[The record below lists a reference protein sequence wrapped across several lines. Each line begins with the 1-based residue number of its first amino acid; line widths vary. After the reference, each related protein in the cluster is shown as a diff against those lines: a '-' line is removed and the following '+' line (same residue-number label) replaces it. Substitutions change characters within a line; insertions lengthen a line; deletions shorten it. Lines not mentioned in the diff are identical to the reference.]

1 MRVSQPRKTV
11 GIAFLASWLCVL
23 AIPAILHAQS
33 NTISTVAGGAAAGG
47 PSGTATSAQVLTPTG
62 LAIDG
67 NENIYIGTVQGPQI
81 LRLSAAG
88 NISVYAGTTYSAS
101 TANGGSIGDG
111 GPATSASFSAP
122 VRVALDA
129 AGNLY
134 VADFAGLRIRKITPA
149 GTITTIAGTGE
160 PCAGPTQPC
169 GDGGPATQA
178 TLISPETLAIDGAGN
193 IYVSGNQEM
202 RVRRIDATTGNIS
215 TVAGTGNPCTNPTA
229 NPACGDNG
237 PATSATLTDVVSLA
251 FDPTG
256 NLYIGDTGAARIRKV
271 NMTTQVITTYA
282 GDGTPCTV
290 APCGDNGPAT
300 SGQVFPLDITFDGNG
315 NLFTVQGT
323 TLREVNG
330 TTQILTTL
338 SGQGSTSGFGGDGGP
353 AAAAFLNSAFAVR
366 VDAVGNIFIA
376 DQGNSRVRKVDTTP
390 NRIITTV
397 AGGGNGLPANDN
409 PLDAMLGQPIGVATD
424 SMGDVY
430 FADFSSNFVRELI
443 NGDGSF
449 SIVDLAGNGLSLSQG
464 NGGAA
469 TSASLGTNGNSSTPA
484 INSAGT
490 LFVGDVNGNVVR
502 EVVAATQDIST
513 YAGNGIVC
521 STPTNACGDG
531 AIALQANFNG
541 PASVALDASGGLLIS
556 DGNDFRVRRVDPA
569 SGNIAAYAGTGA
581 ICNPATACGDGG
593 PALQATFSGAGFLGL
608 AVSGATTYIADA
620 GTARV
625 RAVNANGIIS
635 TVAGN
640 GTPCANPAN
649 ACGDGG
655 AATAANLNFPSAVA
669 VDGKG
674 NLFIAD
680 LYKVRRVDAV
690 DGTIATVAGNGTLA
704 YTGDGGPSVQAGIGV
719 SQGVAVDANENLY
732 LSDQFGNRI
741 RTVPMVEVQTITGA
755 FNNFGNQTVGT
766 SGTPQSIT
774 LGNTGL
780 NSLVISSA
788 VLSDLTNF
796 TVSNNCP
803 GQQVAPGQTCA
814 ISVTFMP
821 VLAGNV
827 TATLTLTTNDSANP
841 SNTFMLQGTGT
852 LAPANIA
859 ATGGTPQSATV
870 NTAFAAPLAVTV
882 TDVTGAPVP
891 GVVVTFTAPATGPGG
906 TFAGGVNTATTGA
919 NGVANS
925 AVITANATVGAF
937 TVNATVPGV
946 DSSATF
952 SLTNTA
958 ATGGGISF
966 SGTTLNFGTE
976 PLADVIIQDQGG
988 TNPNTL
994 GFMGAFGGTAPGS
1007 SSNGM
1012 WDIPAGPW
1020 NTNYDQYNLTAAN
1033 LTDLTAASGYIFTAT
1048 FNDLSTNTSPTF
1060 PGAPFSY
1067 GEDVDVGVNNLR
1079 YDLALLSDGNGG
1091 QFDSIN
1097 PFDGTSPTADIP
1109 GLGTNPITLTV
1120 VFNSSTQLANTYA
1133 NGVQIITGYAG
1144 DSTAFTCNCVV
1155 FGGEL
1160 GDFSNVELVSGLP
1173 NPNAILPLTLTNSGS
1188 APLTFSV
1195 PATITGTNAGDFT
1208 FAPGST
1214 CAFGTALALGNSC
1227 VVNILFLPTGAGVRT
1242 ATLTFFDSATPN
1254 SQTITLTGVG
1264 QAPLAPANISATGGT
1279 PQSATVN
1286 TAFAAPLAA
1295 TVTAVTG
1302 APAAGV
1308 VVTFTT
1314 PESGGANGSFPG
1326 NAFSAT
1332 ATTNANGV
1340 ATSPAFTA
1348 NGTVGTYIV
1357 TATVPGVDS
1366 SANFSLTNTA
1376 ATTPASITVVS
1387 GTPQSATI
1395 NTAFAAPFV
1404 VSVQTAA
1411 GAPVSGAIVS
1421 FDTPEASG
1429 ANGTFPGG
1437 TVSATATTN
1446 AKGQA
1451 TSPILTANNSV
1462 GTFTVTAFVAGTDLS
1477 ANFAL
1482 TNTSSSG
1489 SSNLTINL
1497 PGPGPVIVPLSTLTF
1512 TFNVQSVGGLAGTVN
1527 TTCASATVG
1536 CFVSPCPAPLTAN
1549 HAVLLTT
1556 TLCGCTPSGGSLTNF
1571 PRFTLPLAWR
1581 LALAFLA
1588 CLLLAAL
1595 IATPKKNTRWAFA
1608 AASLAF
1614 ALIAGCGGGT
1624 THLNANGSAA
1634 LPVAPGQYTLTITAK
1649 SGNVTQ
1655 SSQVTVSVQ

>member
-1 MRVSQPRKTV
+1 MNQPRKTA
-11 GIAFLASWLCVL
+11 GIALLAGFLCVL
-23 AIPAILHAQS
+23 AIPPILHAQS

-47 PSGTATSAQVLTPTG
+47 PSGTATSAQVLTPSG

-67 NENIYIGTVQGPQI
+67 NENIYIGTLLGPQI
-81 LRLSAAG
+81 LHLSPTG

-111 GPATSASFSAP
+111 GPATSAAFLEP

-134 VADFAGLRIRKITPA
+134 VADYAGLRIRKISTA

-178 TLISPETLAIDGAGN
+178 TLISPETIAIDGAGN
-193 IYVSGNQEM
+193 IYVSGSQEL
-202 RVRRIDATTGNIS
+202 RVRKIDATTGNIS
-215 TVAGTGNPCTNPTA
+215 TVAGTGNPCANPTV

-237 PATSATLTDVVSLA
+237 PATSATLTTVLSMA
-251 FDPTG
+251 FDPSG
-256 NLYIGDTGAARIRKV
+256 NLYIGDVGAARIRRV

-338 SGQGSTSGFGGDGGP
+338 SGQGSTPGFGGDGGP
-353 AAAAFLNSAFAVR
+353 AAAAFLNSALAVR
-366 VDAVGNIFIA
+366 VDAAGNIFIA
-376 DQGNSRVRKVDTTP
+376 DQGNNRVRKVDTTP

-397 AGGGNGLPANDN
+397 AGGGNGLPANEN
-409 PLDAMLGQPIGVATD
+409 PLNAMLGLPIGVATD
-424 SMGDVY
+424 SLGDVY
-430 FADFSSNFVRELI
+430 FADFSTNFVRELI
-443 NGDGSF
+443 NGDGF
-449 SIVDLAGNGLSLSQG
+449 SIVDVAGNGLSLSQG

-502 EVVAATQDIST
+502 EVASGTQDIST

-521 STPTNACGDG
+521 SAPTNPCGDG
-531 AIALQANFNG
+531 AVALRANFNG

-556 DGNDFRVRRVDPA
+556 DGNDFRVRRVDPTT
-569 SGNIAAYAGTGA
+569 GNIAAYAGTGA
-581 ICNPATACGDGG
+581 ICNPATTCGDGG

-625 RAVNANGIIS
+625 RAVNANEIIT

-640 GTPCANPAN
+640 GTPCANPAA

-669 VDGKG
+669 VDANG

-719 SQGVAVDANENLY
+719 SQGVAVDSSENLY

-741 RTVPMVEVQTITGA
+741 RVVQLAEVQTITGA
-755 FNNFGNQTVGT
+755 FTNFGNHAVGT
-766 SGTPQSIT
+766 SSTPQSIT

-780 NSLVISSA
+780 SSLVIDSV

-796 TVSNNCP
+796 TAGNNCP

-821 VLAGNV
+821 VLTGNV

-841 SNTFMLQGTGT
+841 STVFMLQGTGT
-852 LAPANIA
+852 LAAASIA

-870 NTAFAAPLAVTV
+870 NTAFTAPLAVTV
-882 TDVTGAPVP
+882 TDVTGAPVA
-891 GVVVTFTAPATGPGG
+891 GVTVTFTAPVTGPGG

-919 NGVANS
+919 NGVATS
-925 AVITANATVGAF
+925 AVLTANATVGPF
-937 TVNATVPGV
+937 TATATVPGV

-952 SLTNTA
+952 SLTNA
-958 ATGGGISF
+958 A
-966 SGTTLNFGTE
+966 
-976 PLADVIIQDQGG
+976 
-988 TNPNTL
+988 
-994 GFMGAFGGTAPGS
+994 
-1007 SSNGM
+1007 
-1012 WDIPAGPW
+1012 
-1020 NTNYDQYNLTAAN
+1020 
-1033 LTDLTAASGYIFTAT
+1033 
-1048 FNDLSTNTSPTF
+1048 
-1060 PGAPFSY
+1060 
-1067 GEDVDVGVNNLR
+1067 
-1079 YDLALLSDGNGG
+1079 
-1091 QFDSIN
+1091 
-1097 PFDGTSPTADIP
+1097 
-1109 GLGTNPITLTV
+1109 
-1120 VFNSSTQLANTYA
+1120 
-1133 NGVQIITGYAG
+1133 
-1144 DSTAFTCNCVV
+1144 
-1155 FGGEL
+1155 
-1160 GDFSNVELVSGLP
+1160 
-1173 NPNAILPLTLTNSGS
+1173 
-1188 APLTFSV
+1188 
-1195 PATITGTNAGDFT
+1195 
-1208 FAPGST
+1208 
-1214 CAFGTALALGNSC
+1214 
-1227 VVNILFLPTGAGVRT
+1227 
-1242 ATLTFFDSATPN
+1242 
-1254 SQTITLTGVG
+1254 
-1264 QAPLAPANISATGGT
+1264 
-1279 PQSATVN
+1279 
-1286 TAFAAPLAA
+1286 AAP
-1295 TVTAVTG
+1295 
-1302 APAAGV
+1302 
-1308 VVTFTT
+1308 
-1314 PESGGANGSFPG
+1314 
-1326 NAFSAT
+1326 
-1332 ATTNANGV
+1332 
-1340 ATSPAFTA
+1340 
-1348 NGTVGTYIV
+1348 
-1357 TATVPGVDS
+1357 
-1366 SANFSLTNTA
+1366 
-1376 ATTPASITVVS
+1376 PASITATS

-1395 NTAFAAPFV
+1395 NNPFAAPLV

-1411 GAPVSGAIVS
+1411 GAPVSGAIIL

-1429 ANGTFPGG
+1429 ANGTFPSGA
-1437 TVSATATTN
+1437 VSATATTN

-1451 TSPILTANNSV
+1451 TSPILTANNFAGSY
-1462 GTFTVTAFVAGTDLS
+1462 TVTAFVAASDLS
-1477 ANFAL
+1477 VNFAL
-1482 TNTSSSG
+1482 TNNNPVPTLTGISPNTGPAGQPVTLTLTGNNLIQGAVVNFGGIANTGGAVDGNSLTITIPGSELSEAGPVNVTVTNPAPTAGPSAAQTFTITNSSG
-1489 SSNLTINL
+1489 SSNLMINI
-1497 PGPGPVIVPLSTLTF
+1497 PGPSPVIVPLSTLTF
-1512 TFNVQSVGGLAGTVN
+1512 TFNVQSVGGLGGIVN

-1549 HAVLLTT
+1549 HSLLLTT
-1556 TLCGCTPSGGSLTNF
+1556 TLCGCTPTGGSLPIF
-1571 PRFTLPLAWR
+1571 PRFTLPLGWR

-1595 IATPKKNTRWAFA
+1595 IATPEKNTRWAFA
-1608 AASLAF
+1608 AASLTF

-1624 THLNANGSAA
+1624 THLNANGTAA
-1634 LPVAPGQYTLTITAK
+1634 LPVAKGQYTLTITAK
-1649 SGNVTQ
+1649 SGNITQ
-1655 SSQVTVSVQ
+1655 STQVTVSVQ